1 MARGVQR
8 DLKREAFWR
17 DALARQRNSG
27 LNVSRWCAHERLPQT
42 AFYFWRR
49 TLAQR
54 DRQAAV
60 ESTPVRQ
67 PSPQAIRQPAPQAGF
82 VPVVLVGAKRDE
94 RSGRIAIRLVG
105 GRVMRLPAGMDV
117 AQVAELVH
125 AIEGSSTVGEA

>member
-17 DALARQRNSG
+17 DAVARQRQSG
-27 LNVSRWCAHERLPQT
+27 LNVWRWCARERLPQT

-60 ESTPVRQ
+60 EGTPVRQ
-67 PSPQAIRQPAPQAGF
+67 PSPQEIRQRSSQTGF
-82 VPVVLVGAKRDE
+82 VPVVLVGPQRHE
-94 RSGRIAIRLVG
+94 SSGRIAIRLVG
-105 GRVMRLPAGMDV
+105 GRVMRLPAGMDI

-125 AIEGSSTVGEA
+125 AIEESCAAGES